1 LRDPLK
7 ELTTKEDSETLS
19 SKSITSSP
27 PKSISSSLSDNED
40 SFTSS
45 ILEPTAEV
53 EIISL
58 DLAVEFELS
67 EEDIELVFSRFGTV
81 KSVALIKCNVAHVK
95 MGSYKELNDAI
106 QFLNFRQLK
115 SNAKLAVKWVFEDAK
130 EV

>member
-67 EEDIELVFSRFGTV
+67 EEDIKLVFSRFGTV